1 MSVCLGG
8 PQVFVLSE
16 EVSRLKEDKAALETA
31 IVDLSGRVRE
41 GETKQV
47 RASMPAASLKKP
59 TTDVKEADH

>member
-1 MSVCLGG
+1 MGRS
-8 PQVFVLSE
+8 QVFVLSE

-47 RASMPAASLKKP
+47 RAACRQPL
-59 TTDVKEADH
+59 